1 MYVLCASY
9 RSILKKVCSLVACV
23 ISTTHCCQGT
33 CVAQTMVPCSCQNVN
48 VHVLKVPGF
57 ILEWSITHTKEGM
70 EEIDVCVALTSIAS
84 HCFFSLSKEKRD
96 FDTLFPELHASCAFH
111 LTAHC
116 CLSRSKEAKVG
127 STMQQQHITYL
138 RCFITHLCYYYNY
151 TIHISIPT
159 RHMFAF

>member
-1 MYVLCASY
+1 M
-9 RSILKKVCSLVACV
+9 RILQIDIKKSLLFSSMCHINYALLSRNMCSTDHGALFL
-23 ISTTHCCQGT
+23 SKCQCT
-33 CVAQTMVPCSCQNVN
+33 CVKSAWFYSRMIHYAYKRRDGRNRC
-48 VHVLKVPGF
+48 
-57 ILEWSITHTKEGM
+57 
-70 EEIDVCVALTSIAS
+70 VCALTSIAS